1 MTTDD
6 GDSGYTTGYGSVLS
20 LDPKTGVLLDQLKA
34 TNVGDLRSSVCYD
47 PATDAI
53 TSPPRAATCI
63 RSAPTRTAPS

>member
-34 TNVGDLRSSVCYD
+34 TNVGDLAQQRVL
-47 PATDAI
+47 
-53 TSPPRAATCI
+53 
-63 RSAPTRTAPS
+63 